1 MTYSNVEQDWLG
13 FVRFT
18 LTKYLRKIEEA
29 LTTFTPR
36 GQTVRFQISALLRS
50 DTLTRYQAHQI
61 ALNAG
66 FMTLNEI
73 RAIES
78 LPPLE
83 NQESK
88 ETVKP

>member
-1 MTYSNVEQDWLG
+1 M
-13 FVRFT
+13 RFT

-50 DTLTRYQAHQI
+50 DTLTRYKAHQI

-66 FMTLNEI
+66 FMTLNEV

-83 NQESK
+83 TQEHE